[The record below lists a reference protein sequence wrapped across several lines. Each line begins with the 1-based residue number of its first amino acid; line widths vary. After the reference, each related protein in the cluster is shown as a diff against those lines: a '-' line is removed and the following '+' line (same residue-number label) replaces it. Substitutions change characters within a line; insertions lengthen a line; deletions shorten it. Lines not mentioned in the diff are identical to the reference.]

1 MSAIGATNTAV
12 VPSTPSLHAITMA
25 KTYAQIQKQIAELQ
39 REAEKL
45 RRDEVDAV
53 IARIKEAIQVYGLTS
68 EDLGLS
74 GAVKAKSRPT
84 RTTAKATTKSRSAK
98 FRDSEGNEWSGRGPR
113 PKWLRAALAAGRSLE
128 DFAI

>member
-12 VPSTPSLHAITMA
+12 VPSAPSLHAITMA
-25 KTYAQIQKQIAELQ
+25 KTYAQIQKQIEELQ

-53 IARIKEAIQVYGLTS
+53 IARIKEAIQVYGLTA
-68 EDLGLS
+68 EDLGLT
-74 GAVKAKSRPT
+74 GPVKANSRP
-84 RTTAKATTKSRSAK
+84 AKASPKARPKSRSAK

-113 PKWLRAALAAGRSLE
+113 PKWLRAALAAGKSLE